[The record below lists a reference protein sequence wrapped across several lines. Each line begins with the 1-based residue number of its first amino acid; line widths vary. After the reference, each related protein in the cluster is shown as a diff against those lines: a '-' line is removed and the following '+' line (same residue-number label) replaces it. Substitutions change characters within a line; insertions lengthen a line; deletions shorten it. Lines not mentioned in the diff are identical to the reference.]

1 MESEPVVATPDAA
14 AAAATA
20 AAEPTTEPAPVQPEA
35 SELEKSVM
43 AFAAANPTDGKLLMD
58 RIAEIQRQL
67 TNAKQTVTR
76 LETQSLDTELIRN
89 SMEQLLR
96 HLTPEASKRY
106 LVDEKINDQLL
117 SSKPGIAQNAM
128 HRLIAA
134 CNSTFMQAVPIGT
147 KPAARSTSPEE
158 TPVQAAPKRKRVA
171 EPPVAAAPV
180 PLPSVASDATN
191 DADLLR
197 SALSAQYM

>member
-1 MESEPVVATPDAA
+1 MEVEQATTPAA
-14 AAAATA
+14 AAVA
-20 AAEPTTEPAPVQPEA
+20 AAEPEVASEPAPATSEP

-58 RIAEIQRQL
+58 RIAMIQRQL
-67 TNAKQTVTR
+67 TDAKDTVTR

-106 LVDEKINDQLL
+106 LVDAKINDQLL
-117 SSKPGIAQNAM
+117 SNKPGIAQNAM

-134 CNSTFMQAVPIGT
+134 CNSTFMQAAPVVE
-147 KPAARSTSPEE
+147 KPAARALESINTVTNE
-158 TPVQAAPKRKRVA
+158 AAPKRKRVA
-171 EPPVAAAPV
+171 EPPVAAPPV
-180 PLPSVASDATN
+180 ALPSTASDATN
-191 DADLLR
+191 DAEMLR
-197 SALSAQYM
+197 NALSAQYV